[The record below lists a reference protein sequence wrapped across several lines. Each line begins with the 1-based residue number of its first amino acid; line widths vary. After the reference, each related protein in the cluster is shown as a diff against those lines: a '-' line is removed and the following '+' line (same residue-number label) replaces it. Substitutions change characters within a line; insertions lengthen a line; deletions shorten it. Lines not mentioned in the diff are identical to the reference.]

1 MKKAVIRH
9 RGVREGAGMERM
21 ERERFDGIII
31 PENLSEYVRKGIQ
44 EGEKIYMKEKRKK
57 RIKRFSA
64 AAAAVIVFACAGVF
78 ATQPALASNIP
89 IIRDIFKLLQGDYS
103 YQGDLDSMAQK
114 FEDSQ
119 SMGGHTSGEDGSALT
134 GEKAVEN
141 ETAQADL
148 AYTKTVNGVTV
159 SVSEAYCSVEAIYL
173 SLMITSEEP
182 FPDTMTDMEGKP
194 ILTLKGAADYSFR
207 PSGMGEAQG
216 YGSGAEGSLEGTFVN
231 EHTYAGIYRIDIID
245 VVGNDDALKEK
256 YRALESFDMKLTI
269 DQIIGDKAEPE
280 QLDLRGKTQEELDAN
295 TDDEWNAFMNEVTPA
310 DRNQYPN
317 QYENWWF
324 DGPFEFELPIKA
336 DRESAQVVTVD
347 EMNDTGAG
355 LYQVVRTKFEI
366 TVEEKCNEERA
377 QSGVFMVVLDAQGKL
392 LPSGSSS
399 YADTYAV
406 GGRDVSRVYVYVC
419 DYTEYMDE
427 LKGYRDSADFKE
439 ILEERAL
446 YGKEIIF

>member
-1 MKKAVIRH
+1 
-9 RGVREGAGMERM
+9 
-21 ERERFDGIII
+21 
-31 PENLSEYVRKGIQ
+31 
-44 EGEKIYMKEKRKK
+44 
-57 RIKRFSA
+57 
-64 AAAAVIVFACAGVF
+64 
-78 ATQPALASNIP
+78 
-89 IIRDIFKLLQGDYS
+89 
-103 YQGDLDSMAQK
+103 
-114 FEDSQ
+114 
-119 SMGGHTSGEDGSALT
+119 
-134 GEKAVEN
+134 
-141 ETAQADL
+141 
-148 AYTKTVNGVTV
+148 
-159 SVSEAYCSVEAIYL
+159 
-173 SLMITSEEP
+173 
-182 FPDTMTDMEGKP
+182 
-194 ILTLKGAADYSFR
+194 
-207 PSGMGEAQG
+207 
-216 YGSGAEGSLEGTFVN
+216 
-231 EHTYAGIYRIDIID
+231 
-245 VVGNDDALKEK
+245 
-256 YRALESFDMKLTI
+256 MKLTI

-280 QLDLRGKTQEELDAN
+280 QLDLRGKTQEELDAM
-295 TDDEWNAFMNEVTPA
+295 TDEEWKAFMNEVTPA

-355 LYQVVRTKFEI
+355 IYQVVRTQFEI